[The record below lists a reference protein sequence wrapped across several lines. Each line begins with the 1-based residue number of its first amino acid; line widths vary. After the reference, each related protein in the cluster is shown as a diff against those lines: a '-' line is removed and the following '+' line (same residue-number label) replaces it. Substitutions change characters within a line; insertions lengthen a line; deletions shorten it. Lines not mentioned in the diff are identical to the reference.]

1 MKSKTTE
8 MLLGALK
15 TGKENAVSRQ
25 NLALLFDGSDG
36 NMRRAV
42 AQARLEGVCICN
54 EQDGGGY
61 YLPDTQE
68 ELKRQYSQT
77 LNRAR
82 AIFAQLKYIREKIG
96 IEGQLYLEL
105 ESVAK

>member
-1 MKSKTTE
+1 MKSETTE

-25 NLALLFDGSDG
+25 SLALLFDGSDR

-68 ELKRQYSQT
+68 ELKRQYYQT
-77 LNRAR
+77 LNRAM
-82 AIFAQLKYIREKIG
+82 AIFAQLKYIREKMG
-96 IEGQLYLEL
+96 IDGKLYLEL
-105 ESVAK
+105 DSVTK